1 MNFLRPPPTKKPGHV
16 SRGSNSPSSS
26 RRFKFPTAYTILF
39 ALIALVAAGS
49 WVIPAG
55 QYERIE
61 NAELGRSVPVP
72 GTYETVDANPQG
84 IFDVLLAPIAGFYNP
99 ETYEAQAIDVALF
112 VIIIGGF
119 LPFTM
124 SINQQAVAD
133 GAIAVGDQI
142 PAFRSVDEFGQVFDS
157 ATLHDHL
164 LLIKFFRAHW

>member
-1 MNFLRPPPTKKPGHV
+1 MSDTAAAHG
-16 SRGSNSPSSS
+16 SPSSS

-99 ETYEAQAIDVALF
+99 ETYEAQAIDVAL
-112 VIIIGGF
+112 
-119 LPFTM
+119 
-124 SINQQAVAD
+124 S
-133 GAIAVGDQI
+133 
-142 PAFRSVDEFGQVFDS
+142 
-157 ATLHDHL
+157 
-164 LLIKFFRAHW
+164 